1 MVSLSGE
8 AGLEVVEVGLQDKE
22 VGSEVAVA
30 NLFQDKFVPATGDGD
45 HEVRGDD
52 ALEVEGNGD

>member
-30 NLFQDKFVPATGDGD
+30 NLFQDELVPATGDGD